1 MMKKT
6 NKVRCNPIIAR
17 LADNTVNQ
25 KICTD
30 ANNHDITS
38 TKKEKWVVAVEKR
51 RSKEE
56 FQAYLH
62 ELFDVTKSKSIFPK
76 HKKSEL
82 LSKEIQNKIKLIE
95 KAFR

>member
-25 KICTD
+25 KIYTD

-51 RSKEE
+51 RSKED
-56 FQAYLH
+56 FQTFIYA
-62 ELFDVTKSKSIFPK
+62 LFDVTKSKSIFSK

>member
-6 NKVRCNPIIAR
+6 NKVRSNPIIAR

-25 KICTD
+25 KIYTD
-30 ANNHDITS
+30 ANNHDNTS
-38 TKKEKWVVAVEKR
+38 KKEKWVVAVEKT

-95 KAFR
+95 KAFS

>member
-1 MMKKT
+1 MKKT

-30 ANNHDITS
+30 ANNHDKNS
-38 TKKEKWVVAVEKR
+38 KKEKWVVAVEKR